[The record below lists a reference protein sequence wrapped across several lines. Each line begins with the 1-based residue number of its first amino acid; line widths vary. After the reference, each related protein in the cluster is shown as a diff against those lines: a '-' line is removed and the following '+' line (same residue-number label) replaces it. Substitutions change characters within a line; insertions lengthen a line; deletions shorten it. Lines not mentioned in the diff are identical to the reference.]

1 MEAQCSSRDEA
12 ERRRR
17 SKLRAED
24 EKMHSLAQQGRQSLI
39 IVSDPLAPSAYT
51 GRKLSPGV
59 SSGGFS
65 DGSSSPPPPRAPL
78 LKRLSRRMSDSL
90 AHITQHA
97 EPHSEF
103 FDLDDSY
110 IDARTVEH
118 EAVLRGHY
126 PARGSPWAALDPSA
140 PWRTWWDAWMLALV
154 VYVMFVTPF
163 ELAFVN
169 KVPLDGG
176 LFVANCV
183 ADLSFLGDLVLQF
196 HTGYYDTWRR
206 EWVTSRRRI
215 AAHYASCYLWL
226 DVVSLL
232 PYEYLYRKSSGL
244 AILRLVRLVRLAK
257 LLRVAK
263 APRILANI
271 PLFAEM
277 SFKAHV
283 VAKYLGCLVGMLHL
297 QACSIRLA
305 HDFHRGGGDNAGTNS
320 YLVWKALTF
329 RHTSWPSNWASYVD
343 SLDWAV
349 QTMLGQSAYMTTAEG
364 VLSIASN
371 RAGKACDIPKGSDLG
386 RVSNLVGIMFVAF
399 LFGDLTNILCNL
411 DPASN
416 EFKRTVDNMNKFAS
430 DNNFPRPVRDQL
442 RDYLRQS
449 ESLFRAKFHGN
460 LVDKLS
466 PNLQELIAHF
476 RLGHRVVTTPL
487 VSYARQCT
495 LGLVVGRRLVIRP
508 RRRPRP
514 RKKPRGGDDD
524 DASAFDR
531 VRREAVITRICP
543 GMNYDVRYL
552 DDFSAERSVAH
563 DRISLRDES
572 TRVQRAVQT
581 MEYVTKL
588 LVTNM
593 AKTLVATLFM
603 GGDYVIRKD
612 ITLTSAMYVVDGG
625 RVMVF
630 GRDVLRPYAMSFL
643 TEGGCFGD
651 QTAAMIV
658 AGHAP
663 RPAWYNARATMISRL
678 LVLEADA
685 LFDIISKP
693 GFETFRKYIA
703 RYGVWASF
711 KINFVKAMKNGDLAR
726 VLTDWHRE
734 EAPAADL
741 ARAESFD
748 RGFEDRVAPRRSSSW
763 PASDAPP
770 AGEQQSPG
778 VSGLRAS
785 YDYMSHPHHD
795 SFDELATLAEQHD
808 GKP

>member
-1 MEAQCSSRDEA
+1 METQCSSRDEA

-39 IVSDPLAPSAYT
+39 IVSDPLAPSDYT

-65 DGSSSPPPPRAPL
+65 DAPGSPPPPRAPL

-118 EAVLRGHY
+118 EAVLRVHY
-126 PARGSPWAALDPSA
+126 PARSSPWAALDPSA

-305 HDFHRGGGDNAGTNS
+305 HDFHRGGGENAGTNS

-364 VLSIASN
+364 VLSIAST
-371 RAGKACDIPKGSDLG
+371 RAGNACDVPNVKGSSLG
-386 RVSNLVGIMFVAF
+386 RA
-399 LFGDLTNILCNL
+399 
-411 DPASN
+411 
-416 EFKRTVDNMNKFAS
+416 
-430 DNNFPRPVRDQL
+430 
-442 RDYLRQS
+442 
-449 ESLFRAKFHGN
+449 
-460 LVDKLS
+460 
-466 PNLQELIAHF
+466 
-476 RLGHRVVTTPL
+476 PL
-487 VSYARQCT
+487 VLADAWTSDHLLERS
-495 LGLVVGRRLVIRP
+495 RRVH
-508 RRRPRP
+508 
-514 RKKPRGGDDD
+514 
-524 DASAFDR
+524 AF
-531 VRREAVITRICP
+531 
-543 GMNYDVRYL
+543 
-552 DDFSAERSVAH
+552 FAER
-563 DRISLRDES
+563 
-572 TRVQRAVQT
+572 
-581 MEYVTKL
+581 
-588 LVTNM
+588 
-593 AKTLVATLFM
+593 
-603 GGDYVIRKD
+603 
-612 ITLTSAMYVVDGG
+612 
-625 RVMVF
+625 
-630 GRDVLRPYAMSFL
+630 
-643 TEGGCFGD
+643 
-651 QTAAMIV
+651 
-658 AGHAP
+658 
-663 RPAWYNARATMISRL
+663 
-678 LVLEADA
+678 
-685 LFDIISKP
+685 
-693 GFETFRKYIA
+693 
-703 RYGVWASF
+703 
-711 KINFVKAMKNGDLAR
+711 
-726 VLTDWHRE
+726 
-734 EAPAADL
+734 
-741 ARAESFD
+741 ARAERFSD
-748 RGFEDRVAPRRSSSW
+748 VASLGSR
-763 PASDAPP
+763 
-770 AGEQQSPG
+770 PG
-778 VSGLRAS
+778 VEPRGHHVRRVPLRRPHEHLVQPGPGVERVQAHGGQHEQVRERQQLPAARARPAPGL
-785 YDYMSHPHHD
+785 P
-795 SFDELATLAEQHD
+795 
-808 GKP
+808 